1 MQLNSTSIALILLGL
16 GVLVGA
22 LVVLQFLLKVV
33 AIAEDEDRNRR
44 W

>member
-1 MQLNSTSIALILLGL
+1 MQLNSISIALMLLGL

-22 LVVLQFLLKVV
+22 LIVLQFVLKVG

>member
-1 MQLNSTSIALILLGL
+1 MQLNSISIALMLLGL
-16 GVLVGA
+16 GVLVGV
-22 LVVLQFLLKVV
+22 LVVLQFILKVG